1 MKKKWEDTPGARLN
15 KNNPLVGQ
23 IIQLH
28 WVTLVN
34 LTYFLPQH
42 HLIDYVDRKTTDLRT
57 FFAYLTI
64 LASLRKLAYQ

>member
-1 MKKKWEDTPGARLN
+1 MEKKWGNTPNAPLN

-23 IIQLH
+23 ILQLH

-42 HLIDYVDRKTTDLRT
+42 HVIDYVDRRTTDMST
-57 FFAYLTI
+57 FFAYMTF